1 MESLERFGVAGSSFK
16 SEMDTMDG
24 PERDAA
30 EFMAEL
36 QEENPETYNMWL
48 KIVSRD
54 EFHEKFRRSFISA
67 LCKFCINRKQ
77 MELAR
82 YRRDFVAC
90 VLSYTKAD
98 IGVNLFCDKNG
109 GGYLNNSLKSR
120 RAYRKR
126 LMESSWQ
133 QHTPNLIN
141 EATFSNLLKSFQQ
154 SSTPSL
160 ELQKFRADMTLL
172 GQPTQHQGHG
182 EQNGVTDEKPPPS
195 LFNNPDFLSAI
206 NVFVRYRRLTPEW
219 RDLEVKQTKLN
230 LHAFST
236 AQTLLVV
243 LVDKYQLSNHDDDF
257 VLRVFDK
264 EFNEYI
270 DIEEDL
276 NHVKLINLGK
286 YELIHRLKRD
296 DDSSVTVSPQPC
308 SNGQANVASSSSR
321 DTPSSTRSSSPP
333 SSSLVQV
340 LKEIPEEAKDAK
352 SEIFPASN
360 LIHASMNSMLH
371 SFLKNI
377 QENSA
382 APQIELPKSAFIQNL
397 FNMTNQDQHLSS
409 GSN

>member
-1 MESLERFGVAGSSFK
+1 MGSLERFGVAGSSLK
-16 SEMDTMDG
+16 SEVDSMDG

-36 QEENPETYNMWL
+36 RDENPETYNMWL

-133 QHTPNLIN
+133 QHTPNLLN
-141 EATFSNLLKSFQQ
+141 EASFNTLLKSFQQ

-160 ELQKFRADMTLL
+160 ELQKFQADISLL
-172 GQPTQHQGHG
+172 NQSNPSANQGQL
-182 EQNGVTDEKPPPS
+182 ENSLKEDKSS
-195 LFNNPDFLSAI
+195 LFNNPDFLASI
-206 NVFVRYRRLTPEW
+206 NVFVRYRRLSPEW
-219 RDLEVKQTKLN
+219 RDLEVKQTKFN

-243 LVDKYQLSNHDDDF
+243 LVDKYQLNNHDDDF
-257 VLRVFDK
+257 VLRIFDR

-276 NHVKLINLGK
+276 HQVKLINLGK

-296 DDSSVTVSPQPC
+296 DDSSATISPQPC
-308 SNGQANVASSSSR
+308 STSQGNVASSSSR
-321 DTPSSTRSSSPP
+321 DTPSSTRSSTPP
-333 SSSLVQV
+333 SSSLAPV
-340 LKEIPEEAKDAK
+340 LKEIPEEPKEVK
-352 SEIFPASN
+352 TEIFPTPN
-360 LIHASMNSMLH
+360 LLNSPMNSMLQ

-377 QENSA
+377 HENHT
-382 APQIELPKSAFIQNL
+382 PQIELPKSAFIQNL
-397 FNMTNQDQHLSS
+397 FNLANQDQQLSS